1 MKTLGFF
8 IGNIV
13 ILSVLGLGIE
23 LKIGIEYIPYEV
35 SVILILSFILTKLE
49 IINNTILDVLNEF
62 KELRSICHSVYV
74 NEYGDDDEDEDY
86 NENQGIKSEE
96 SFEVDQDGNEIR

>member
-35 SVILILSFILTKLE
+35 SVISILSFILTKLE

-74 NEYGDDDEDEDY
+74 NEYGDDEDEDD
-86 NENQGIKSEE
+86 NENQCIKSEE
-96 SFEVDQDGNEIR
+96 SFEGDQDRDEIR